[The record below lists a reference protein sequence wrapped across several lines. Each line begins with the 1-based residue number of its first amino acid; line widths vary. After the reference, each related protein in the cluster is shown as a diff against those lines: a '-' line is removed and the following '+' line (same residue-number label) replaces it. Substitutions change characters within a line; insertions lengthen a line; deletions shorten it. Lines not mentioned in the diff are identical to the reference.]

1 MFCGEEVGEFASAAG
16 SAQGFGGVGFAD
28 SFAIAVAEEAAEAGQ
43 PSGDS
48 GACIAAFVEPG
59 DVAAEYAGIELCGV
73 RDFSGV
79 FLEEF
84 ADVSEIICV
93 GLDGQFGGVSFD
105 FEEAEESLNGR
116 IHVGLLWRFC

>member
-1 MFCGEEVGEFASAAG
+1 M
-16 SAQGFGGVGFAD
+16 
-28 SFAIAVAEEAAEAGQ
+28 
-43 PSGDS
+43 
-48 GACIAAFVEPG
+48 EPG
-59 DVAAEYAGIELCGV
+59 DVAAEYAGIELSGV

-116 IHVGLLWRFC
+116 IHVVCFGDSGGSLGIAVLDYRSLQVWGPCSQVRGAAVGVIPGAVWQP